1 MFIEQAVPINYPE
14 PSNLRQPYYTLIAT
28 NTSKNLPTITLEV
41 SPDKVPE
48 DEDYKLLFKFARTG
62 DLKKPLIVYYSVNG
76 TAKHKKDYKA
86 AFSDSDIQQIFIPTG
101 ISSVVVE
108 VTPIEDREFEPD
120 ETVILRIVPDDSY
133 NLATI
138 DDVSG
143 VIRGNRAAFAWLN
156 YAPVAAFATPLILS
170 PWDNNFSHYTNSGK
184 ENPGGK
190 EPEPEPECTTNCYYV
205 PGPLSFLA
213 LIQGY
218 FKTRKFRTLRKRAKS
233 YD

>member
-1 MFIEQAVPINYPE
+1 MIIEQAVPINYPE
-14 PSNLRQPYYTLIAT
+14 PSYLRHPYYTLIAT
-28 NTSKNLPTITLEV
+28 NTNKYLPTITLEV

-48 DEDYKLLFKFARTG
+48 DEDYKLLFKFTRTG
-62 DLKKPLIVYYSVNG
+62 DIKKPLNVYYSVNG
-76 TAKHKKDYKA
+76 TAKHEKDYKA
-86 AFSDSDIQQIFIPTG
+86 AFSDSVIQQIFIPTG

-170 PWDNNFSHYTNSGK
+170 PWDNNFSHYTNGEK
-184 ENPGGK
+184 REK
-190 EPEPEPECTTNCYYV
+190 KTELECTTNCYYV